1 MKAYME
7 APDYSPRVRRCT
19 DLVEVLWCCGD
30 VAGRL
35 QEYLLHPWLAEGE
48 VQGTHDGG
56 EGGREAGESGRG
68 AQEQGEAGVSLD
80 LAATESN
87 RARLWWIAS
96 DDLVHLNTGPT

>member
-1 MKAYME
+1 MKAYMD

-30 VAGRL
+30 ITGCL
-35 QEYLLHPWLAEGE
+35 QEYLLHPRLAEGE

-80 LAATESN
+80 LAATESD
-87 RARLWWIAS
+87 RARLWWIAR